1 MLIKNGKINALNSRR
16 LKKMESFL
24 DRIIKEKD
32 DLQDKI
38 IKLDRFFTTDTFEN
52 LSPVEKMHLKDQM
65 RYMSAYLSTLRQR
78 INFYESKEGKHGND

>member
-1 MLIKNGKINALNSRR
+1 
-16 LKKMESFL
+16 MESFL
-24 DRIIKEKD
+24 ERIIKEKD
-32 DLQDKI
+32 DLQEKIIKEKDDLQEKI
-38 IKLDRFFTTDTFEN
+38 IKLDKFFTTDTFEN

>member
-1 MLIKNGKINALNSRR
+1 
-16 LKKMESFL
+16 MESFL

-78 INFYESKEGKHGND
+78 INFYERQGGKIWK

>member
-1 MLIKNGKINALNSRR
+1 
-16 LKKMESFL
+16 MESFL

-38 IKLDRFFTTDTFEN
+38 IKLDRFFTTDTFDK
-52 LSPVEKMHLKDQM
+52 LTLIEKMHLRDQM

-78 INFYESKEGKHGND
+78 INFYESKEGKDGNG

>member
-1 MLIKNGKINALNSRR
+1 
-16 LKKMESFL
+16 MESFL

-78 INFYESKEGKHGND
+78 INFYESKEGKDGND